1 MKLILTAAVDK
12 LGVPGDIVEVKA
24 GYGRNYLLPRGMAIV
39 ATRGAEKQIEGIR
52 RAQEARE
59 IRDLDHAREVMAKL
73 DALENVSVAVK
84 ASETGKLFGSVTAGD
99 EARTSSRVRFPR
111 QLTVVSWGN
120 SPTVFPEPR
129 QPGAIARPPLIQ
141 RRLKGCGTPP
151 KMDPAPSTRTAGRRK
166 ARTPGHTATTP
177 GHTSGPCPNEREG
190 PGCAVVDGPEIR
202 PPS

>member
-59 IRDLDHAREVMAKL
+59 IRDLDHAREVKATL

-84 ASETGKLFGSVTAGD
+84 ASETGKLFGSVTAAD
-99 EARTSSRVRFPR
+99 VADAV
-111 QLTVVSWGN
+111 
-120 SPTVFPEPR
+120 
-129 QPGAIARPPLIQ
+129 
-141 RRLKGCGTPP
+141 
-151 KMDPAPSTRTAGRRK
+151 RK
-166 ARTPGHTATTP
+166 ASGQAIDKRAVQLSAGQIKALGKHTVDIALHPQITA
-177 GHTSGPCPNEREG
+177 HVSVE
-190 PGCAVVDGPEIR
+190 VVAA
-202 PPS
+202 